1 MRKFLVA
8 CIPIATIVIFIV
20 VMLSG
25 NYLKKSKVDNSSF
38 VELVQLVEQDVT
50 NDEWEEAKSHAE
62 ELQHVWNKLI
72 NRTQFSSERDEINE
86 LNVSLARLQGAI
98 VANNKALAIDG
109 LYEACEHWDQLGN

>member
-8 CIPIATIVIFIV
+8 FIPIVTILVFIV

-25 NYLKKSKVDNSSF
+25 NYLKKTKVVNSSF
-38 VELVQLVEQDVT
+38 VELVQLVEQDVN
-50 NDEWEEAKSHAE
+50 NDKWEEAKSHAE
-62 ELQHVWNKLI
+62 ELQEVWDKLI

-98 VANNKALAIDG
+98 VANNKALAMDG
-109 LYEACEHWDQLGN
+109 LYEAYEHWDQLGN